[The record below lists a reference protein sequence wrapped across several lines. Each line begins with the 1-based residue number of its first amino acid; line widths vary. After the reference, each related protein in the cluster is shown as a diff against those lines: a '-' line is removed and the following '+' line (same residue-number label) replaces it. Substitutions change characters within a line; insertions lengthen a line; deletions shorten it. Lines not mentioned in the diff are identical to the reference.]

1 MSQFF
6 SKIAILQLFICI
18 SIQAN
23 NMPQSFNWPDNKM
36 AAVSLA
42 YDDALASQLDN
53 AIPAL
58 NKHNF
63 KGSFYLT
70 LSSPTLKNRLE
81 DWRNVAKQG
90 HELGNHTINHACS
103 RSKQNRDWVEKHK
116 DLDSRSLKGMI
127 QEVENAN
134 TFLHAIDGESV
145 RTFTVPCL
153 DIMVENTNY
162 VDLVAPLFVGIKYSA
177 GSILQSKSALNM
189 LKMPAIF
196 PSDVS
201 SDVLINYVKE
211 AKRKGTMVNFT
222 FHGIGAE
229 YLSITNKVH
238 EELLVYLAENKQY
251 YWVDTFRNIS
261 LYVQENTKTLT
272 KPQTK

>member
-1 MSQFF
+1 MSKVF
-6 SKIAILQLFICI
+6 SKIAMLQLFICL

-23 NMPQSFNWPDNKM
+23 KVSQDFKWPNNKT

-42 YDDALASQLDN
+42 YDDALDSQLDN

-63 KGSFYLT
+63 KGSFYLK
-70 LSSPTLKNRLE
+70 LASPTLKNRLE
-81 DWRNVAKQG
+81 DWRDAAKKG

-103 RSKQNRDWVEKHK
+103 GSKQNRDWVEKHN
-116 DLDSRSLKGMI
+116 DLDSRSLKEII

-134 TFLHAIDGESV
+134 TFLHAIDGEIV

-177 GSILQSKSALNM
+177 GSILKSKSEFNM
-189 LKMPAIF
+189 LKMPAFF
-196 PSDVS
+196 PFDVS
-201 SDVLINYVKE
+201 SEVLINYVKE
-211 AKRKGTMVNFT
+211 AKKNGTMVNFT
-222 FHGIGAE
+222 FHGIGGE
-229 YLSITNKVH
+229 HLSITNKVH
-238 EELLVYLAENKQY
+238 EELLAYLAENKKD

-261 LYVQENTKTLT
+261 LYVQENTKTFT
-272 KPQTK
+272 KPQAK